1 MGVLPKWL
9 TRQRYLKAKQASF
22 IFCPQWQAESSVRCQ
37 SHCLQSP
44 IELSLQ
50 LKGTRQGPPA
60 RPRAHLTTPWSTCL
74 PQGLPACSKTP
85 PQSPPSLPTAP
96 RPGSPSQGLP
106 VCPRFPTPWPSCPP
120 YGPSAHLRALLPS
133 PGPAC
138 PPQGCSFAPVRCL
151 GPPSSS
157 RKTGMWFAQPDKL
170 PGDSQGPCWRPQA
183 PRWLHAEEVQSVSS
197 PTYRPGPALGP
208 LQEPAFLDLAN
219 GLLLI
224 NGRRNPSLPPYI
236 MTQGERKRS
245 ETSGPFIYFY
255 DRITV

>member
-44 IELSLQ
+44 LELSLQ

-85 PQSPPSLPTAP
+85 PHGPS
-96 RPGSPSQGLP
+96 
-106 VCPRFPTPWPSCPP
+106 PRFPI
-120 YGPSAHLRALLPS
+120 

-138 PPQGCSFAPVRCL
+138 LPQVPHPMALLPTLWPICPPQGP
-151 GPPSSS
+151 
-157 RKTGMWFAQPDKL
+157 
-170 PGDSQGPCWRPQA
+170 
-183 PRWLHAEEVQSVSS
+183 
-197 PTYRPGPALGP
+197 PALPRARLPTPG
-208 LQEPAFLDLAN
+208 LQLCPRALPWPPFL
-219 GLLLI
+219 
-224 NGRRNPSLPPYI
+224 
-236 MTQGERKRS
+236 Q
-245 ETSGPFIYFY
+245 
-255 DRITV
+255 